1 MMSDPDHVRDEEIV
15 TVRGEGPP
23 DTAHPQDAD
32 SADTGDVTDQAEAE
46 AALSGAGDTGVMM
59 DAADSGALDQSD
71 VPTPSGASDTGAM
84 MDSRDTGTIDRTD
97 VGEPKDADAD
107 ESDR

>member
-32 SADTGDVTDQAEAE
+32 SAAPGISPIRPGLRPRS
-46 AALSGAGDTGVMM
+46 AAPATR
-59 DAADSGALDQSD
+59 A
-71 VPTPSGASDTGAM
+71 
-84 MDSRDTGTIDRTD
+84 
-97 VGEPKDADAD
+97 
-107 ESDR
+107 